1 MESKLKWLQIAEE
14 NRAGYPVID
23 LLLQTRDKFFT
34 EGYST
39 KFIVNQIRKIEKEL
53 GLI

>member
-1 MESKLKWLQIAEE
+1 MESTRKWLQIAEE
-14 NRAGYPVID
+14 NRLSYPVID

-34 EGYST
+34 LGYST
-39 KFIVNQIRKIEKEL
+39 QFIVNQIRKIEKEL